1 MRSEVEAGDVTL
13 ARVFVH
19 GMHVALAKEHI
30 HFRVEFNLGTVGG
43 IKKHT
48 VPNAHLAHVATGG
61 DNVCPREPGRNVH
74 CRRDEN
80 AGLAAALTLGIGFH
94 EQSVVE
100 HPQGK
105 RGCVAHFWR

>member
-1 MRSEVEAGDVTL
+1 MGSEVEAGDVTL

-48 VPNAHLAHVATGG
+48 VP
-61 DNVCPREPGRNVH
+61 PR
-74 CRRDEN
+74 
-80 AGLAAALTLGIGFH
+80 ALGARCYRQRQRLPTRA
-94 EQSVVE
+94 ES
-100 HPQGK
+100 K
-105 RGCVAHFWR
+105 RLLSPE